1 VTRRH
6 ELRGVLFD
14 WDGTLLDSYDADAQA
29 SLASMRE
36 LGVHWSLEL
45 FERHYSP
52 NWYRSYLA
60 ARLPPAKWDA
70 ADRIWRK
77 HYRDHHSKLM
87 PGARRVLAILCRRHR
102 LGLVTSG
109 DRSRVR
115 QQLRQFRL
123 TQRFAACVCAGDT
136 RHRKPHPA
144 PLQLALKR
152 MRLRPAECVY
162 VGDSPEDLEM
172 SRRAGVRAVAVLGP
186 FPTEK
191 RLRAARPELL
201 LESLDELPGALR
213 KIQS

>member
-1 VTRRH
+1 V
-6 ELRGVLFD
+6 RGVLFD

-45 FERHYSP
+45 FERHV
-52 NWYRSYLA
+52 
-60 ARLPPAKWDA
+60 

-77 HYRDHHSKLM
+77 HYRNHHSKLM

-115 QQLRQFRL
+115 QQLREFRL
-123 TQRFAACVCAGDT
+123 IERFAACVYAADT
-136 RHRKPHPA
+136 AHRKPHPA